1 MIKKAIVLLF
11 ISLSICTTVFAD
23 DGLMKETYV
32 YSLKDSDTLRLD
44 RYFPGKEIVSEARP
58 CIIFMFG
65 GGFAA
70 GTRDDKGYENYF
82 AQLVRKGYNVV
93 SIDYR
98 LGMKNIGNNIDP
110 MRFIALLNNSIT
122 IAVEDLFDA
131 TKFVVNHADEWN
143 IRKDAIIANGS
154 SAGAVAVLH
163 GEYEICNKTKL
174 TEKLPDGFNYAGT
187 IAFAG
192 AIFSTNGD
200 LKWQNH
206 PSPIQMFHGDADSN
220 VPYDKIEM
228 LRYGFYGSKHI
239 AEQMNSMN
247 TPYYF
252 YKAENAAH
260 EMAGKPMADNLN
272 EIYTFIDELVLGNKQ
287 LMINTGVKE
296 IGKPEMKKDFELQD
310 YIRSNF
316 GG

>member
-1 MIKKAIVLLF
+1 MRKKIIVSLF
-11 ISLSICTTVFAD
+11 ISLFVCTALFAD
-23 DGLMKETYV
+23 DSLKKETYI
-32 YSLKDSDTLRLD
+32 YSVKDNDTLRLD
-44 RYFPGKEIVSEARP
+44 RYFLKNEVVSEAKP
-58 CIIFMFG
+58 CIVFMFG

-70 GTRDDKGYENYF
+70 GKRDDKGYENYF
-82 AQLVRKGYNVV
+82 KQLVLRGYSVV

-110 MRFIALLNNSIT
+110 MRFAVMLNNSIT
-122 IAVEDLFDA
+122 MAVEDLFDA
-131 TKFVVNHADEWN
+131 TAFVVDHAGKWN
-143 IRKDAIIANGS
+143 IRKDAIIASGS
-154 SAGAVAVLH
+154 SAGAIAVLH
-163 GEYEICNKTKL
+163 GEYEICNKSKL
-174 TEKLPDGFNYAGT
+174 TEKLPKDFNYAGT

-200 LKWQNH
+200 LKWQTN

-228 LRYGFYGSKHI
+228 MRLGFYGSKHI
-239 AEQMNSMN
+239 AEQLDTMN

-252 YKAENAAH
+252 YKVENAAH
-260 EMAGKPMADNLN
+260 EIAGKPMSENLN
-272 EIYTFIDELVLGNKQ
+272 EIFTFIDKLVLNKEQ

-310 YIRSNF
+310 YIKANF